1 MILAITEQN
10 AWENESWTYVLDVEK
25 QDASSLNFM
34 MIFVRL
40 ANIQFEVDRENAK
53 KNGHPRNF
61 ASSRYSFNFYDSY
74 STEDYPDRRTRIL
87 LTHKNVN
94 MVASTKP
101 DGYNVGGIM
110 LDRVIS
116 NAKVKSA
123 MIGMR
128 DKKENRIYKDFES
141 IFLKKKK

>member
-53 KNGHPRNF
+53 KNGQIMMV
-61 ASSRYSFNFYDSY
+61 D
-74 STEDYPDRRTRIL
+74 E
-87 LTHKNVN
+87 KNLYNKKCFGGHVH
-94 MVASTKP
+94 
-101 DGYNVGGIM
+101 DGPKWG
-110 LDRVIS
+110 RE
-116 NAKVKSA
+116 K
-123 MIGMR
+123 
-128 DKKENRIYKDFES
+128 
-141 IFLKKKK
+141 

>member
-61 ASSRYSFNFYDSY
+61 ASSRYNFNFFDSY
-74 STEDYPDRRTRIL
+74 TEEDFGNRKRIL
-87 LTHKNVN
+87 LTHKNIN
-94 MVASTKP
+94 LTASAKP
-101 DGYNVGGIM
+101 DGYNVGGLM